1 MKKNFKLS
9 LHCIL
14 SFSVLALSAEEYSP
28 RWELTLDDGE
38 VEEDIT
44 QKHLAMSPEEQ
55 LKKEGSYE
63 ISPDQIPKMPVKK
76 TYSSF
81 QALVLPLITIGLVI
95 TGIVVTKCNQGQEVS

>member
-1 MKKNFKLS
+1 MRRFFKVS
-9 LHCIL
+9 IHCIL
-14 SFSVLALSAEEYSP
+14 CFSVVSLLAKEDSP

-38 VEEDIT
+38 GDERINE
-44 QKHLAMSPEEQ
+44 KRLAMTPEEQ

-63 ISPDQIPKMPVKK
+63 ISPDQIPKTPPKR

-95 TGIVVTKCNQGQEVS
+95 AGIVVTKSNQGQEV